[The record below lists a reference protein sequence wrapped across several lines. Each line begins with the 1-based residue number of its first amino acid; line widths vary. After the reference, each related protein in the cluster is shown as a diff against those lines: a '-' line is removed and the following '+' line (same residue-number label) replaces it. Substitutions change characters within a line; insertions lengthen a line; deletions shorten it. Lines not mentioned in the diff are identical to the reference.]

1 MTLSER
7 LYRVALRVYPACY
20 RAARADEILATLAEG
35 QGERVLPR
43 AGELAALV
51 RAGLAERNRADLAE
65 GGRWFWR
72 GLGWPAVRSPA

>member
-20 RAARADEILATLAEG
+20 RAAREDEILATLAEG

-51 RAGLAERNRADLAE
+51 RAGWPSGTAPTWRKAGDGFGEVSA
-65 GGRWFWR
+65 GR
-72 GLGWPAVRSPA
+72 PSRSPA